1 MDQHLVT
8 PGTDREPQSSHAM
21 DLIAATADGPKVII
35 AKDVFKRYGDF
46 VVTDHIDLE
55 ILQGETLAILG
66 PNGAG
71 KTTFVEMLEGF
82 RKPDSGTITVLG
94 HDPHSAPAGWR
105 ARIGVVLQT
114 SSDGEVLSAKG
125 SLDASSVF
133 YKNPV
138 PTAELLADV
147 GLSDK
152 ANTKVRHLSGGQ
164 RRRLDVARALIGR
177 PDLIFVD
184 EPTTGFDPEARREF
198 WDLLNRVKAE
208 RGATVVLTTH
218 YLDEAAIL
226 ADRIAVLVK
235 GRLIAL
241 DTPERVG
248 RNKIGVYNITWKTGS
263 EQHHVESQTPFETL
277 AEIRAETQA
286 EITDLTV
293 NQPSLEDIYLE
304 LIRSLSDTSKG
315 TQQGVHQ

>member
-1 MDQHLVT
+1 MEQHLLPHST
-8 PGTDREPQSSHAM
+8 QDCPERT
-21 DLIAATADGPKVII
+21 LIAPTPEGPKAIVT
-35 AKDVFKRYGDF
+35 KSVFKRYGDF
-46 VVTDHIDLE
+46 VVTDHVDLE
-55 ILQGETLAILG
+55 ILAGETLAILG

-94 HDPHSAPAGWR
+94 HNPHSAPAGWR

-114 SSDGEVLSAKG
+114 SSDGEVLSAKQ
-125 SLDASSVF
+125 SLEASSAF
-133 YKNPV
+133 YRNPV
-138 PTAELLADV
+138 PVKELLADV
-147 GLSDK
+147 GLSEK

-198 WDLLNRVKAE
+198 WNLLNRVKAE
-208 RGATVVLTTH
+208 RGATIVLTTH
-218 YLDEAAIL
+218 YLDEAEIL

-235 GRLIAL
+235 GRLVAL

-248 RNKIGVYNITWKTGS
+248 RNNADVYDITWKTGS
-263 EQHHVESQTPFETL
+263 QKHHIETETPIETL
-277 AEIRAETQA
+277 VQIRADTEG
-286 EITDLTV
+286 EIENLTV
-293 NQPSLEDIYLE
+293 SQPSLEEIYLD
-304 LIRSLSDTSKG
+304 LIRSLTDSTKA
-315 TQQGVHQ
+315 